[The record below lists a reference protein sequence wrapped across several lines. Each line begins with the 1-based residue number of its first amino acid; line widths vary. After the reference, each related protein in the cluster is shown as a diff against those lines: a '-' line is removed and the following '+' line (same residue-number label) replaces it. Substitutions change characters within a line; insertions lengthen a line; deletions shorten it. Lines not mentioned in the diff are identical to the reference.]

1 MNNAEN
7 KPWHKVDAQK
17 KKLIDWVS
25 ESPEERFLGD
35 CAYNSEVQDRVFDY
49 G

>member
-1 MNNAEN
+1 ML
-7 KPWHKVDAQK
+7 KKKKK
-17 KKLIDWVS
+17 KKLNDWVS
-25 ESPEERFLGD
+25 QSPEEGFLGD